1 MEHTAPISPTRPG
14 SAWTNNSLFADSAI
28 SLRTNTPGP
37 VGKLAESPTLSDTP
51 PPSEIA
57 TRLNGLVSEIWASEQ
72 DGTIRSR
79 KRRRLEKAIRDIEVA
94 LEEDSSD
101 EDDSEES
108 TAQRATLPATVSE
121 QDLEAIRIS
130 LASTVESMRMRQQ
143 EQKHLHRLTVEK
155 LEAVAQRCLQQ
166 ENRLRDFAEDMMM
179 LKQEN
184 RLLRQ
189 ENDRIHA
196 DLSRAHTE
204 SAKKES
210 AVDAMSSAVAG
221 LEGWINGSPTPAR
234 TMRKV
239 VTRGRG
245 RFRGRYYVEEP
256 IGVSPMNGVDG
267 TSDAKALHEGVTAWL
282 RGFRDVEEEL
292 RVSKSSQTPRLN
304 AKKNAPEYTDE
315 DEWGDFENAPA
326 T

>member
-28 SLRTNTPGP
+28 SMRTNTPGP
-37 VGKLAESPTLSDTP
+37 IGKSAESPTLSDTP
-51 PPSEIA
+51 SPSEIA
-57 TRLNGLVSEIWASEQ
+57 TRLNGFVSEIWASEQ

-94 LEEDSSD
+94 LEEDSSE

-108 TAQRATLPATVSE
+108 TPQRATLPAPISE

-204 SAKKES
+204 SAKKEV

-234 TMRKV
+234 TMRKL

-256 IGVSPMNGVDG
+256 VGASPKNGLDG

-292 RVSKSSQTPRLN
+292 RVSKSSQPPRLN
-304 AKKNAPEYTDE
+304 AKKNAPVYTGE
-315 DEWGDFENAPA
+315 DEWGDFEYAPA